1 MKSRKDIS
9 YEEYTISK
17 LNKERRIDI
26 LRHIDD
32 LTDRLE
38 LKLDAEGQR
47 LLKELIFYMQLIT
60 LP

>member
-9 YEEYTISK
+9 YEEYTLSK